1 MTIPVRPPHSSMRA
15 RTRHSAVREAVLAV
29 VRAAPE
35 ESFSAVEIYRWLIGR
50 ERSSLRTVYRVLGQL
65 EMLGHLAQTSAGTVR
80 QGRQERWQL
89 SL

>member
-1 MTIPVRPPHSSMRA
+1 M
-15 RTRHSAVREAVLAV
+15 
-29 VRAAPE
+29 RAAPE